1 MEVLVS
7 LAHSGNSKH
16 KVGKDASDVDGMRRG
31 EPQQSLQVER
41 VQLADQKLRCEVED
55 EDFSMNNAHCARASQ
70 PSVAHTYHGEQ
81 KDHSTVAL
89 EALGRVPFKL
99 CP

>member
-7 LAHSGNSKH
+7 LAHSGDSEH
-16 KVGKDASDVDGMRRG
+16 EVGKDTDDIDGMGWRQ
-31 EPQQSLQVER
+31 PQKGLQVER